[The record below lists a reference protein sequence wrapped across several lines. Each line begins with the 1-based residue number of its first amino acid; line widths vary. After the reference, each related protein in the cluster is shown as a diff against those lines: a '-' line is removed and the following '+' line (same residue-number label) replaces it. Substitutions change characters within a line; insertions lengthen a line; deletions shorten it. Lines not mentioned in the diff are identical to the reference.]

1 MDPTP
6 TVSPDD
12 TQNITVI
19 ENDPFWG
26 NCLREVTRP
35 VTSDEGV
42 TSTEVVGQVVTAEC
56 VPYLAQNI
64 IIGATTFAGIVAVLF
79 IIWGGFKL
87 AKGSGDPKEIE
98 GARNTIVYAIIGLIL
113 VFFSFFIINVIATVT
128 GVQCITFFG
137 LNTCGGDF
145 QGVRADGQKICTP
158 DTPLAIPIQTDNPSS
173 YCACDN
179 PADYPNSTASS
190 VEFQFREYPDG
201 TAYWECDTNN
211 Q

>member
-6 TVSPDD
+6 TFAPDD
-12 TQNITVI
+12 TQNVTVV

-35 VTSDEGV
+35 GENGQS
-42 TSTEVVGQVVTAEC
+42 EVVGQVVTAEC
-56 VPYLAQNI
+56 VPYLAQNLI
-64 IIGATTFAGIVAVLF
+64 VGATTFAGIVAVFF

-98 GARNTIVYAIIGLIL
+98 GARNTIVYAIIGLVL

-128 GVQCITFFG
+128 GVKCITFFG

-145 QGVRADGQKICTP
+145 QETRADGRKVCTP
-158 DTPLAIPIQTDNPSS
+158 DTPLAIPIETDNPSS

-179 PADYPNSTASS
+179 PEDYPNRTAAS
-190 VEFQFREYPDG
+190 VEFQFREYSDG
-201 TAYWECDTNN
+201 TAYWECDTNDL
-211 Q
+211 